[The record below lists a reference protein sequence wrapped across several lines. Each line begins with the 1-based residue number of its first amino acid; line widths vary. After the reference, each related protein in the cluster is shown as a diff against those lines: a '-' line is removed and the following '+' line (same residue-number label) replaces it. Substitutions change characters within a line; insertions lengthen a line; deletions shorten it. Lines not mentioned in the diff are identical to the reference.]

1 MASFLERL
9 RSRFICIKYVQTD
22 NAEEHMELKEGLLQ
36 NTEGLK
42 RFLHGYQAGI
52 EIKVYMEYL
61 EQTKTRKE
69 LQDFYSYSF
78 ELWGL
83 SGIVKSTIFASIKG
97 VSIFV
102 LK

>member
-1 MASFLERL
+1 MDT
-9 RSRFICIKYVQTD
+9 KQ
-22 NAEEHMELKEGLLQ
+22 ELK
-36 NTEGLK
+36 LK
-42 RFLHGYQAGI
+42 YTKL
-52 EIKVYMEYL
+52 MEYL

>member
-52 EIKVYMEYL
+52 EIKVY
-61 EQTKTRKE
+61 KT
-69 LQDFYSYSF
+69 Y
-78 ELWGL
+78 
-83 SGIVKSTIFASIKG
+83 GILRTDENEKG
-97 VSIFV
+97 VAR
-102 LK
+102 LL